1 MEIEKIAV
9 IGFGVMGREITRLCA
24 QHGFK
29 VVARDISDGIL
40 KAGMK
45 EIKSGR
51 WGLEKTVEK
60 GKMTREEAE
69 AALSCIEVTTDL
81 KYACNDADYVIEAVP
96 ESLELKKKVFAEL
109 DEICPEHTILA
120 SNTSSLPVTQI
131 AAATKRPEKVIG
143 MHFFQP
149 VVVMKLLEIV
159 RGLLTSDETL
169 EVSKRLAEQ
178 LGRVIA
184 VVKDMGTGFPSIRLS
199 HALAVEAIR
208 IVEEGVAT
216 PKDVDIILKYGYN
229 HPMGQF
235 EFTDWIGLELRAKVW
250 EEMYKLTGDSKW
262 RTPPLMRQLITAGFK
277 GDPKRWK
284 GSRGGFYEYFG
295 QQRST

>member
-1 MEIEKIAV
+1 VKIEKIAV

-29 VVARDISDGIL
+29 VVARDISDEIL
-40 KAGMK
+40 KAGVQ

-51 WGLEKTVEK
+51 WGLERAVEK
-60 GKMTREEAE
+60 GKITKDEAE
-69 AALSCIEVTTDL
+69 AILSRIEVTTDL
-81 KYACNDADYVIEAVP
+81 KYACKDADYVIEAVP
-96 ESLELKKKVFAEL
+96 ENLELKKRVFAEL
-109 DEICPEHTILA
+109 DELCPEHAILA
-120 SNTSSLPVTQI
+120 SNTSSLPITQI
-131 AAATKRPEKVIG
+131 AAATQRPEKVIG

-149 VVVMKLLEIV
+149 VAVMKLLEIV
-159 RGLLTSDETL
+159 KGLLTSDETL
-169 EVSKRLAEQ
+169 ETSKK
-178 LGRVIA
+178 LGEKLERVIA
-184 VVKDMGTGFPSIRLS
+184 VVKDLGTGFPSIRLS
-199 HALAVEAIR
+199 HALFMEAMK

-235 EFTDWIGLELRAKVW
+235 EFTDWIGIELRARVW
-250 EEMYKLTGDSKW
+250 EEMYRLTGDPKW
-262 RTPPLMRQLITAGFK
+262 RIPPLMRQLIAAGFK

-295 QQRST
+295 QERE